1 MEKGAKS
8 MWFWNGTYWQFVS
21 LAGPWFPAAASSI
34 SVPPTR
40 QTIHE
45 MPVAVPEYLA
55 RIREH
60 CD

>member
-1 MEKGAKS
+1 
-8 MWFWNGTYWQFVS
+8 MWFWNGIYWQFLS
-21 LAGPWFPAAASSI
+21 LSGPWYPVLSANTASLPA
-34 SVPPTR
+34 PR